1 MALTRAGMR
10 KQVIENLSQVAPP
23 GERFVACVHCE
34 TGLSPWL
41 AHVLERI
48 PFVGGLIGIVIYSM
62 RDYYFITLTNTS
74 LVIHRAARVTNKP
87 KEFVF
92 AVPIT
97 ASPITGIKKGWL
109 LWSRMY
115 FAFPGETKP
124 KRLNFHRI
132 WNSDVQHFIT
142 AMPHAVEG
150 AEQLGVPL
158 QVPGQGSYS
167 PDPAPSDQHGQG

>member
-23 GERFVACVHCE
+23 GEQFIACVHCE

-48 PFVGGLIGIVIYSM
+48 PFVGGVIGIAIYSM
-62 RDYYFITLTNTS
+62 RNYYFITLTNTS
-74 LVIHRAARVTNKP
+74 LVMHRAARLTNKP

-97 ASPITGIKKGWL
+97 SSPITGIKKGWL

-115 FAFPGETKP
+115 FTFPGESKP
-124 KRLNFHRI
+124 TRLNFHRI
-132 WNSDVQHFIT
+132 WNADVQHFIA

-150 AEQLGVPL
+150 ADQLGAFTS
-158 QVPGQGSYS
+158 VPGQGSYS
-167 PDPAPSDQHGQG
+167 PDSTPSDRRGF